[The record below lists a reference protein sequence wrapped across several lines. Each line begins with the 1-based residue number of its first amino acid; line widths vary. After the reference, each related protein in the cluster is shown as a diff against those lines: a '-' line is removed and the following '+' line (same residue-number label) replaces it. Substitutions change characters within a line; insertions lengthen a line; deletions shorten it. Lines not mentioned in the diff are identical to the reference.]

1 MLGAVDQLI
10 SLVSYGND
18 ALYTGHTTIEFLD
31 HPNYDF
37 ANKNIWVTGKRYFN
51 NETQK
56 YYVVN
61 NANMWFERLIAES
74 CTKLRLLFSPSTLDK
89 PSFTQAGY
97 DEGGKWFVK
106 AVYEGYSDYWILSG
120 LSHYQYVSTETYN
133 KAVSDT
139 ISEDQLTNLKTQL
152 AETLNDIAE
161 FAKEISNNRWAPWRP
176 FVEAQR
182 ILKNPEPYN
191 SYYYKDILV
200 NKNYSLLALQVFFCA
215 ANAWCFNGMGSWADI
230 GGFSDSDYNNRYY
243 KLTEQLYLT
252 VCRAIAASINSF

>member
-1 MLGAVDQLI
+1 MLGAVDQLV

-18 ALYTGHTTIEFLD
+18 ALYTGHTNTEFLN

-37 ANKNIWVTGKRYFN
+37 ANKSIGITGKRYFN

-56 YYVVN
+56 QLVDN
-61 NANMWFERLIAES
+61 PNMWFEQLIKEK
-74 CTKLRLLFSPSTLDK
+74 CTKLRLLFRPSPMDK
-89 PSFTQAGY
+89 PSFTQVGY

-120 LSHYQYVSTETYN
+120 FSHYQYVNTETHN
-133 KAVSDT
+133 NVSDT
-139 ISEDQLTNLKTQL
+139 ISEDQLIDLKTQL

-161 FAKEISNNRWAPWRP
+161 FAKEISNNRRAPWRP
-176 FVEAQR
+176 FVEVQK
-182 ILKNPEPYN
+182 ILESPEPYN

-200 NKNYSLLALQVFFCA
+200 NKNYTLLALQIFFCA

-230 GGFSDSDYNNRYY
+230 GGFSDPEYNNRYFN
-243 KLTEQLYLT
+243 LTEQLYLA
-252 VCRAIAASINSF
+252 VCRAITASINSY